1 MAYCRTLVPFRGPG
15 SPGTRLRPLLEQL
28 GLVVEEPDHGTLMAF
43 EPQRAGRGAHETVRI
58 WADWSHS
65 AGTGTLWLETL
76 CGDGLSRQG
85 SRCAAL
91 LERIR
96 TGLSR

>member
-1 MAYCRTLVPFRGPG
+1 MAYSRTLVPFRGPG
-15 SPGTRLRPLLEQL
+15 SPGARLRPLLEQL

-76 CGDGLSRQG
+76 SNDERSRQG

-91 LERIR
+91 LEQIR
-96 TGLSR
+96 TSLSR